1 MKKSI
6 FLFSIAAFAVMIYT
20 GCATKVLTPEE
31 KAVIAKTNAQ
41 LPFQIKID
49 ENSARPNTTIA
60 ALIEEPVSA
69 TSEIICNIVN
79 NDLINI
85 TFMPCDKDGIVV
97 PGKKPALILLRD
109 SNKTT
114 LDQTVDKKQLKPGYY
129 LMDVT
134 AGDQTSRIVIEI
146 K

>member
-6 FLFSIAAFAVMIYT
+6 FLLCLTSLFLIISS
-20 GCATKVLTPEE
+20 GCATKELTPEE
-31 KAVIAKTNAQ
+31 KAVMEKTNAQ
-41 LPFQIKID
+41 LPFKVTID
-49 ENSARPNTTIA
+49 GNSAKVNTTIA
-60 ALIEEPVSA
+60 AIIEEPVPA
-69 TSEIICNIVN
+69 NAEIICDTLN

-114 LDQTVDKKQLKPGYY
+114 LDQTIDKKQLKPGYY
-129 LMDVT
+129 LMDAT
-134 AGDQTSRIVIEI
+134 SGDQTSRIIIEI